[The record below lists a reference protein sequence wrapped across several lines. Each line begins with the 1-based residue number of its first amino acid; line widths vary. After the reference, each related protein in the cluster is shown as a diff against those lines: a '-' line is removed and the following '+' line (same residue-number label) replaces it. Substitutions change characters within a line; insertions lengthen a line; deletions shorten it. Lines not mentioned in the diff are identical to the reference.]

1 MSIVPSMCVPER
13 NQHSRG
19 YRVNLAVR
27 QDSLNGVWIS
37 SEKSSRRLNSRTTV
51 KWRSERER
59 ERKRAK
65 GRKRGERET
74 VQLEHKRRFAF
85 CATSPC
91 SSAYI
96 TLWQEDERRE
106 KDERRRG
113 RNTRETECR
122 AKGGENTAGYR
133 ELSRSRPH
141 RGERSVSFFPS
152 VSIEKIFLHSV

>member
-1 MSIVPSMCVPER
+1 ME
-13 NQHSRG
+13 
-19 YRVNLAVR
+19 
-27 QDSLNGVWIS
+27 
-37 SEKSSRRLNSRTTV
+37 SSRERT
-51 KWRSERER
+51 KWWRSERER
-59 ERKRAK
+59 ERKKAK
-65 GRKRGERET
+65 ERKRGEWET

-96 TLWQEDERRE
+96 TLWQKDERRE

-122 AKGGENTAGYR
+122 AKGGENAAGCR

-141 RGERSVSFFPS
+141 RGEHSVSFFPS
-152 VSIEKIFLHSV
+152 VSIEKIFLHSVSGKKRIFPIGDTCARSTFVVKYVAPATRDALKIAIFD

>member
-1 MSIVPSMCVPER
+1 VKER
-13 NQHSRG
+13 NG
-19 YRVNLAVR
+19 DEVM
-27 QDSLNGVWIS
+27 
-37 SEKSSRRLNSRTTV
+37 
-51 KWRSERER
+51 R
-59 ERKRAK
+59 ERKREKESKRTEK
-65 GRKRGERET
+65 GRMRDGTARA
-74 VQLEHKRRFAF
+74 VSHKRRFAF

-122 AKGGENTAGYR
+122 AKGGENAAGCR

-141 RGERSVSFFPS
+141 RGEHSVSFFPS